1 VTERITRAPASGI
14 WRMPEAGA
22 LRFDRR
28 VTDWHTVSHESEAFF
43 LRIAGEGQYRYPGA
57 DLGILVTRGRFMN
70 DEHELL
76 DRARSWIS
84 GVKAQYASVPL
95 DPDEPPTYEPEP
107 FGFKLL

>member
-1 VTERITRAPASGI
+1 
-14 WRMPEAGA
+14 
-22 LRFDRR
+22 
-28 VTDWHTVSHESEAFF
+28 
-43 LRIAGEGQYRYPGA
+43 
-57 DLGILVTRGRFMN
+57 MN